1 MSSEETAPETYA
13 LIAHPTEPRVLLL
26 PGDAGWTL
34 LPVTADNEI
43 DVIPAVRA
51 ALGLDVTVLA
61 LIYERQPGRHIQG
74 HAQPQ
79 GNEGPQRVV
88 AVEPHTPGC
97 EPPAGARWVERDEL
111 AGLPLAVPEHREV
124 IETWLREI
132 EDGAP
137 PGRVPWARPGWHD
150 TAMTWVAEHLA
161 RLGHT
166 PTGLA
171 EQVRVSIWSTVY
183 RVPTD
188 RGPLYFKAA
197 SPTFGFE
204 PALTRT
210 LAGLFPS
217 FTPEVLA
224 VDADRDW
231 MLQADGGASRRDA
244 ILERKRWDE
253 IEAYLPDFAAL
264 QIAAISH
271 VDALLA
277 TGCPDR
283 RLARLP
289 ALFDALVAEEV
300 VVRPGQEDGVP
311 EDKYAKLRALGPEV
325 RGMCTEL
332 ASYGVPET
340 LHNDDFY
347 PGNVLVAPDG
357 TYRFFDWAESAI
369 THPFCSMMIAL
380 RWARLVI
387 GCDDATLDRLRDAY
401 LEPWT
406 RFAPLPA
413 LREAF
418 AVAHRLGY
426 LCRTLTYC
434 QLLAGLEP
442 RLRPEYAG
450 VVPYWLRLFL
460 HPNVDPDEADA

>member
-1 MSSEETAPETYA
+1 MSSSETAPETYA

-34 LPVTADNEI
+34 LPVASDDVA

-74 HAQPQ
+74 HAEPQ
-79 GNEGPQRVV
+79 GERPQRVV
-88 AVEPHTPGC
+88 AVEPHTTGW
-97 EPPAGARWVERDEL
+97 EPPAGARWVRRAEL
-111 AGLPLAVPEHREV
+111 AGQPLSMPEHRAV
-124 IETWLREI
+124 IATWLREV

-137 PGRVPWARPGWHD
+137 PERVPWARPGWHN
-150 TAMTWVAEHLA
+150 TAMAWVAEQLV
-161 RLGHT
+161 RLDYA
-166 PTGLA
+166 PTGPA
-171 EQVRVSIWSTVY
+171 EQVRVSIWSSVY
-183 RVPTD
+183 CVPTD
-188 RGPLYFKAA
+188 RGLLYFKAA

-217 FTPEVLA
+217 FTPAVLA
-224 VDADRDW
+224 VDADRGW
-231 MLQADGGASRRDA
+231 MLQADGGISQRDE
-244 ILERKRWDE
+244 IVERKRWDE
-253 IEAYLPDFAAL
+253 IETYLPEFAAL
-264 QIAAISH
+264 QIAAVSH

-277 TGCPDR
+277 AGCLDW
-283 RLARLP
+283 RLGRLP
-289 ALFDALVAEEV
+289 ALFDALVADEAV
-300 VVRPGQEDGVP
+300 LCPGQEDGVP
-311 EDKYAKLRALGPEV
+311 EHEYAQLHALGPEV
-325 RGMCTEL
+325 RGMCAEL
-332 ASYGVPET
+332 AAYGVPET

-357 TYRFFDWAESAI
+357 RYRFFDWAESAV

-387 GCDDATLDRLRDAY
+387 GSDDATLDRLRDAY

-406 RFAPLPA
+406 RFALLPA

-418 AVAHRLGY
+418 ALAHRLGY
-426 LCRTLTYC
+426 LTRALTYY
-434 QLLAGLEP
+434 QLLSGLEP

-450 VVPYWLRLFL
+450 VVPYWVRLFL
-460 HPNVDPDEADA
+460 HPDVDPDDA